1 MVTYQELYDLN
12 LSKLSTAVTHWR
24 QMLDKLVVLADG
36 GDGEVNAADLERKA
50 NAAEWKGD
58 NATVSKRFTT
68 TTARQFDDMVTE
80 ARSIH
85 SVLRDAHASLTKHRG
100 DLRAAVAEWYKK
112 EVYFDSRGKARRFS
126 LVEKPV
132 GMLPPAD
139 QDMVAAQ
146 ADIDR
151 ILAAADETDRI
162 TARALRRHAES
173 KYDFDEKGY
182 KGLKDADRHQ
192 GIEDADAMLRLASK
206 GHEMTDAELERFN
219 RVAGYHRDNPAFA
232 ERFATKLGPEGTLEF
247 WRSLADPGQGKTPSG
262 DRAKI
267 LATVQ
272 DNLGMTLA
280 TASHVDSAAMREWK
294 DGVIALGDDRIHG
307 PNGVRSAPF
316 GFQVLGPLMSEGKWD
331 SAFLN
336 KYGEKLIDFERSK
349 AKDPVLGTP
358 DLLWK
363 NQYNPAQLSYPPGA
377 DSERDPV
384 AHLLEALGH
393 NPEASLEFF
402 GGSSGHD
409 GKGGLEEISNWDY
422 LVDKDNKDSRVWP
435 KDDDGKTTGYQFLGH
450 ALESATLGYAYDSG
464 DPSIP
469 PTKTAEEIEARERRT
484 ALMQR
489 VVDEYATS
497 DTIDKQDGIRESL
510 AKMAAGHIDSLNYSM
525 ADFGGAGDRAGRGDL
540 FGAEVNHLRDFGEA
554 SSMSFIRA
562 LATDKDAYETVSV
575 AQQVYGA
582 GAMAGQGDD
591 EGDAMRIGLHS
602 VMMHGMLD
610 ESRMEAIGK
619 EFADEKGKRDLELAK
634 QGAWRDFAA
643 SAVVGTAAGVGAALI
658 VPTGAAAVIAVP
670 LAFEVA
676 GGAAETYFATQT
688 MDWLKEKEFD
698 NREEAVSAIQQA
710 RQDGADN
717 AMTPLLNWADSRGM
731 SNDEVWDLM
740 TAGQRE
746 YQVGGGRVDTDNARG
761 H

>member
-1 MVTYQELYDLN
+1 MVTYQELYELN
-12 LSKLSTAVTHWR
+12 LTKLSTAVTHWR
-24 QMLDKLVVLADG
+24 QMLDKVVILADG
-36 GDGEVNAADLERKA
+36 GDGEVNAADLERRA
-50 NAAEWKGD
+50 NAADWKGD
-58 NATVSKRFTT
+58 NATVSKKFTT

-85 SVLRDAHASLTKHRG
+85 SILRDAHASLTKHRG
-100 DLRAAVAEWYKK
+100 DLRAAVAEWSKK
-112 EVYFDSRGKARRFS
+112 QVYFNSKGKAERFS

-132 GMLPPAD
+132 GPLPPAD
-139 QDMVAAQ
+139 QDMVTAQ

-173 KYDFDEKGY
+173 RYDFDEKGY
-182 KGLKDADRHQ
+182 TGLKDADRHQ
-192 GIEDADAMLRLASK
+192 GIEDADAMLRLAAK

-247 WRSLADPGQGKTPSG
+247 WRSLADPGQGRTPSG

-267 LATVQ
+267 LETVQ

-280 TASHVDSAAMREWK
+280 TASRVDSAAMREWK
-294 DGVIALGDDRIHG
+294 DGIIGLGDDRIHG

-316 GFQVLGPLMSEGKWD
+316 GFQVFGPLMSEGKWD
-331 SAFLN
+331 AAFLN
-336 KYGEKLIDFERSK
+336 KYGEKLIDFERGK

-422 LVDKDNKDSRVWP
+422 LVDKENKDSRAWP

-469 PTKTAEEIEARERRT
+469 STKTAEEIQAREGRT
-484 ALMQR
+484 ALMER
-489 VVDEYATS
+489 VVDHYKTS
-497 DTIDKQDGIRESL
+497 DLIDKQDGIRESL
-510 AKMAAGHIDSLNYSM
+510 ARMAAGHIDSINYSE
-525 ADFGGAGDRAGRGDL
+525 ANFGGVGDRGGRGEL
-540 FGAEVNHLRDFGEA
+540 FGAEVNQLRDFE
-554 SSMSFIRA
+554 SSTSFIRA
-562 LATDKDAYETVSV
+562 LVTDKDAYEIVSA
-575 AQQVYGA
+575 AQQIYGA
-582 GAMAGQGDD
+582 SAMAAHGSDD
-591 EGDAMRIGLHS
+591 ATAMDVGMHS
-602 VMMHGMLD
+602 VKMHGMLD
-610 ESRMEAIGK
+610 EVRMEAIGK
-619 EFADEKGKRDLELAK
+619 EFADEKGKRDMELAK

-643 SAVVGTAAGVGAALI
+643 SAVIGTVAGVGAAVI
-658 VPTGAAAVIAVP
+658 VPAGVAAAIAVP

-676 GGAAETYFATQT
+676 GGAAETHFATQT
-688 MDWLKEKEFD
+688 MDWLKEHEYN
-698 NREEAVSAIQQA
+698 NRDEAVDAIQQA
-710 RQDGADN
+710 TVEGEQN
-717 AMTPLLNWADSRGM
+717 AMAPLLNWAESRGM
-731 SNDEVWDLM
+731 GQRRVWDIM
-740 TAGQRE
+740 DDAEVQ
-746 YQVGGGRVDTDNARG
+746 YQTGARRTDTDNARG